1 MREALKHELSQMS
14 EEDRDT
20 IKRNAKMIA
29 IQVKG
34 ISYEGALEL
43 LYCLG
48 CFVNHTGRDAGS
60 SGLQPAWD
68 RATRSHPGIDDPAR
82 SRFADSH
89 PGW

>member
-20 IKRNAKMIA
+20 VKRNAKMIA
-29 IQVKG
+29 VQVKG

-48 CFVNHTGRDAGS
+48 CFMNHKGHAKV
-60 SGLQPAWD
+60 
-68 RATRSHPGIDDPAR
+68 
-82 SRFADSH
+82 
-89 PGW
+89 